1 MSENKNIPISVMN
14 NRIMESFN
22 EEAGEAGV
30 KKAQSAATNFTRTQ
44 IREDSFVYQIL
55 PPEKATD
62 DILNVSLTNDMP
74 SVIWEI
80 EPDSP
85 GAKWVP
91 LQTIPEG
98 EYIQGRRYLI
108 PMARI
113 VTPKY
118 TKDLDELRTFKM
130 DLRKVL
136 TDNSIKD
143 GLAEIDGKFITTCNN
158 IITDQ
163 VWLNTSTG
171 ATTATVYDPVA
182 DTYSVA
188 NPYGA
193 SGVAVQALT
202 GKVQYRR
209 FAAGLDRSDLAE
221 SKKMLPSG
229 SLFPGFNNKFRL
241 RNYIMLMND
250 VTAQDLLK
258 YRREDAGG
266 DLSEKLFTDGLTL
279 DKIMGMKVIYT
290 IKGAIVPDGVV
301 YLFAAPEFLG
311 KFFYLT
317 DWTMYMKKE
326 AFFIEC
332 FAYWLG
338 GFAIGNVAAVC
349 RADFVD

>member
-1 MSENKNIPISVMN
+1 MSDQNNVPVPVMN
-14 NRIMESFN
+14 NAIMESFDR
-22 EEAGEAGV
+22 GEV
-30 KKAQSAATNFTRTQ
+30 KKAQSATTNFTRTQ
-44 IREDSFVYQIL
+44 VREDSFTYQIL

-62 DILNVSLTNDMP
+62 DILNISLDNDMP

-91 LQTIPEG
+91 LQTVPEG
-98 EYIQGRRYLI
+98 EYIQGRRYII

-113 VTPKY
+113 VTPKF
-118 TKDLDELRTFKM
+118 TKDIDELRTFKM

-136 TDNSIKD
+136 TDNAIKD
-143 GLAEIDGKFITTCNN
+143 GLAEIDGKWIETVDN

-163 VWLNTSTG
+163 SWLNVTNG
-171 ATTATVYDPVA
+171 ETTATTYDPVA
-182 DTYSVA
+182 NTYSVA
-188 NPYGA
+188 NPYGVN
-193 SGVAVQALT
+193 GVAVQALT

-209 FAAGLDRSDLAE
+209 FTAGLDRSDIAE
-221 SKKMLPSG
+221 AKKMMPSG

-241 RNYIMLMND
+241 RNYLMLMND
-250 VTAQDLLK
+250 VTAQDFLK

-266 DLSEKLFTDGLTL
+266 DLSQELFEKGLVL
-279 DKIMGMKVIYT
+279 KEVMGMRAIYT
-290 IKGAIVPDGVV
+290 IKGGIVPDGVV
-301 YLFAAPEFLG
+301 YFFAAPEFLG

-317 DWTMYMKKE
+317 DWTMYLKKE
-326 AFFIEC
+326 AYFIEC

>member
-1 MSENKNIPISVMN
+1 MSDNIPVSVMN
-14 NRIMESFN
+14 NKIMEAFN
-22 EEAGEAGV
+22 EGSDTSI
-30 KKAQSAATNFTRTQ
+30 KKAQSAATGFTRIQ
-44 IREDSFVYQIL
+44 VREDSFTYKIL

-62 DILNVSLTNDMP
+62 DILNVSLDNDMP

-91 LQTIPEG
+91 LQSIPEG

-113 VTPKY
+113 VTPKF
-118 TKDLDELRTFKM
+118 TKDIDELRTYRM

-136 TDNSIKD
+136 TDNAIKD
-143 GLAEIDGKFITTCNN
+143 GLAEIDGKWIETCDG
-158 IITDQ
+158 IVIDLM
-163 VWLNTSTG
+163 WLNTATG
-171 ATTATVYDPVA
+171 ATTATVYDPDA
-182 DTYSVA
+182 DTYTVA
-188 NPYGA
+188 NPYAGD
-193 SGVAVQALT
+193 GVAVQTLT

-209 FAAGLDRSDLAE
+209 FSAGLDRSDIAE
-221 SKKMLPSG
+221 AKKMMPSG
-229 SLFPGFNNKFRL
+229 SLFPGFEDKFRL
-241 RNYIMLMND
+241 RNYLMLMND
-250 VTAQDLLK
+250 VTAQDFLK

-266 DLSEKLFTDGLTL
+266 DLSQELFENGLTL
-279 DKIMGMKVIYT
+279 EKIMGMKTIYT
-290 IKGAIVPDGVV
+290 IKGGIVPDGVV
-301 YLFAAPEFLG
+301 YFFAAPEFLG

-326 AFFIEC
+326 AYFIEC

>member
-1 MSENKNIPISVMN
+1 MAEQNNIPTPVMN
-14 NRIMESFN
+14 SRIMESFDR
-22 EEAGEAGV
+22 GEV
-30 KKAQSAATNFTRTQ
+30 KKAQSATTNFTRLQ
-44 IREDSFVYQIL
+44 VREDSFTYQIL

-62 DILNVSLTNDMP
+62 EMLNVSLDNDMP

-91 LQTIPEG
+91 LQSIPEG
-98 EYIQGRRYLI
+98 EYIQGRKYLI

-113 VTPKY
+113 VTPKF
-118 TKDLDELRTFKM
+118 TKDIDELRTYRM

-136 TDNSIKD
+136 TDNAIKD
-143 GLAEIDGKFITTCNN
+143 GLAEIDGKWISTCNG

-163 VWLNTSTG
+163 TWVNTSTG
-171 ATTATVYDPVA
+171 ATTATVYDPIA
-182 DTYSVA
+182 DTYTVA

-193 SGVAVQALT
+193 NGVAVQALT

-209 FAAGLDRSDLAE
+209 FTAGLDRSDIAE
-221 SKKMLPSG
+221 AKKMMPSG
-229 SLFPGFNNKFRL
+229 SKFLGFESKFRL
-241 RNYIMLMND
+241 RNYLMLMND
-250 VTAQDLLK
+250 VTAQDFLK

-266 DLSEKLFTDGLTL
+266 DLSQKLFEDGLTM
-279 DKIMGMKVIYT
+279 DKVMGMKMVYT
-290 IKGAIVPDGVV
+290 IKGGIVPDGVV
-301 YLFAAPEFLG
+301 YFFAAPEFLG

-326 AFFIEC
+326 AYFIEC

>member
-1 MSENKNIPISVMN
+1 MSDNNIPVSVMN
-14 NRIMESFN
+14 NKIMEAFN
-22 EEAGEAGV
+22 EGSDSAIQ
-30 KKAQSAATNFTRTQ
+30 KTAQAATGFTRIQ
-44 IREDSFVYQIL
+44 VREDSFTYQIL

-62 DILNVSLTNDMP
+62 DILNISLDNDMP

-91 LQTIPEG
+91 LQSIPEG

-113 VTPKY
+113 VTPKF
-118 TKDLDELRTFKM
+118 TKDIDELRTYRM

-136 TDNSIKD
+136 TDNAIKD
-143 GLAEIDGKFITTCNN
+143 GLAEIDGKWIETCDG
-158 IITDQ
+158 IVID
-163 VWLNTSTG
+163 VMWLNTDTG
-171 ATTATVYDPVA
+171 ATTATVYDPDT
-182 DTYSVA
+182 DTYTVA

-193 SGVAVQALT
+193 LGVAVQTLT

-209 FAAGLDRSDLAE
+209 FSAGLDRSDIAE
-221 SKKMLPSG
+221 AKKMMPSG
-229 SLFPGFNNKFRL
+229 SLFPGFQDKFRL
-241 RNYIMLMND
+241 RNYLMLMND
-250 VTAQDLLK
+250 VTAQDFLK

-266 DLSEKLFTDGLTL
+266 DLSQDLFENGLTL
-279 DKIMGMKVIYT
+279 EKIMGMKTIYT
-290 IKGAIVPDGVV
+290 IKGGIVPDGVV
-301 YLFAAPEFLG
+301 YFFAAPEFLG

-326 AFFIEC
+326 AYFIEC